1 MSNTIGVRMPK
12 GSKIDEMELRMPHL
26 VMVNSF
32 SIGLN
37 TKIFHDLP
45 KTISTSYKD
54 KSRLVE

>member
-12 GSKIDEMELRMPHL
+12 GSKIDEMELRMPNL

-37 TKIFHDLP
+37 TKIVMLNIP
-45 KTISTSYKD
+45 
-54 KSRLVE
+54 